1 MHVLE
6 NEFLSVTIQNKGSE
20 LCSIFNKLNGLEYL
34 WQAEPS
40 VWAFHAPNLF
50 PVVGNCLNNQIQI
63 DGIKYPMQ
71 RHGFARHSPFV
82 LTDSSANHAVFTLD
96 YSEATLAVY
105 PYKFSFRVAYNL
117 QDTEITITYKVIN
130 KDAKTIFFSI
140 GAHPAFNIP
149 FSKSGA
155 YDDYYIEFDQN
166 ELLVKNLFDE
176 SGFFTGDTEQV
187 YLDNRR
193 LNLSKD
199 LFKDGAL
206 VFKEIKSKEVLIRNH
221 QTPSFVSVSFEDFK
235 ALGVWA
241 APDASFVCIEPWLG
255 YADNAGEL
263 KEFSEK
269 DGIQKLETSKVFEC
283 SFTIG
288 IN

>member
-105 PYKFSFRVAYNL
+105 PYKFSFQVAYNL

-149 FSKSGA
+149 FSKGGA

-241 APDASFVCIEPWLG
+241 APDAPFVCIEPWLG

>member
-82 LTDSSANHAVFTLD
+82 LTDSSANHAVFSLD

-105 PYKFSFRVAYNL
+105 PYKFSFQVAYNL

-149 FSKSGA
+149 FSKGGA

-193 LNLSKD
+193 LKLSKD

-241 APDASFVCIEPWLG
+241 APDAPFVCIEPWLG

>member
-82 LTDSSANHAVFTLD
+82 LTDTSANHAVFTLD

-105 PYKFSFRVAYNL
+105 PYKFSFQVAYNL

-149 FSKSGA
+149 FSKGGA

-221 QTPSFVSVSFEDFK
+221 QTPSFVSVSFKDFK

>member
-105 PYKFSFRVAYNL
+105 PYKFSFQVAYNL

-149 FSKSGA
+149 FSKGGA

-241 APDASFVCIEPWLG
+241 APDAPFVCIEPWLG

-283 SFTIG
+283 SLTIG

>member
-71 RHGFARHSPFV
+71 RHGFVRHSPFV

-105 PYKFSFRVAYNL
+105 PYKFSFQVAYNL

-149 FSKSGA
+149 FSKGGA

-221 QTPSFVSVSFEDFK
+221 QTPSFVSVSFKDFK

-241 APDASFVCIEPWLG
+241 APDAPFVCIEPWLG

>member
-1 MHVLE
+1 M
-6 NEFLSVTIQNKGSE
+6 
-20 LCSIFNKLNGLEYL
+20 
-34 WQAEPS
+34 
-40 VWAFHAPNLF
+40 
-50 PVVGNCLNNQIQI
+50 NNQIQI

-82 LTDSSANHAVFTLD
+82 LTDRSTNHAVFTLD
-96 YSEATLAVY
+96 YSEATLVVY
-105 PYKFSFRVAYNL
+105 PYKFSFQVAYNL

-130 KDAKTIFFSI
+130 KDAKPIFFSI

-149 FSKSGA
+149 FSKGGT
-155 YDDYYIEFDQN
+155 YDDYYIEFDQI

-206 VFKEIKSKEVLIRNH
+206 VFKEIKSKKVLIRNH
-221 QTPSFVSVSFEDFK
+221 QTPSFVSVSFEDFT
-235 ALGVWA
+235 ALGIWA
-241 APDASFVCIEPWLG
+241 APDAPFVCIEPWLG

-283 SFTIG
+283 SFKIG

>member
-105 PYKFSFRVAYNL
+105 PYKFSFQVAYNL
-117 QDTEITITYKVIN
+117 QDTEITIIYKVIN

-149 FSKSGA
+149 FSKGGA

-241 APDASFVCIEPWLG
+241 APDAPFVCIEPWLG

>member
-96 YSEATLAVY
+96 YCEATLAVY
-105 PYKFSFRVAYNL
+105 PYKFSFQVAYNL

-149 FSKSGA
+149 FSKGGA

-221 QTPSFVSVSFEDFK
+221 QTPSFVSVSFKDFK

-241 APDASFVCIEPWLG
+241 APDAPFVCIEPWLG

>member
-6 NEFLSVTIQNKGSE
+6 NEFLSVAIQNKGSE

-50 PVVGNCLNNQIQI
+50 PVVGNCMNNQIQI

-82 LTDSSANHAVFTLD
+82 LTDSSTNHAVFTLD
-96 YSEATLAVY
+96 YSEATLVVY
-105 PYKFSFRVAYNL
+105 PYKFSFQVAYNL

-130 KDAKTIFFSI
+130 KDAKPIFFSI

-149 FSKSGA
+149 FSKGGT
-155 YDDYYIEFDQN
+155 YDDYYIEFDQI

-206 VFKEIKSKEVLIRNH
+206 VFKEIKSKKVLIRNH
-221 QTPSFVSVSFEDFK
+221 QTPSFVSVSFEDFT
-235 ALGVWA
+235 ALGIWA
-241 APDASFVCIEPWLG
+241 APDAPFVCIEPWLG

-283 SFTIG
+283 SFKIG

>member
-105 PYKFSFRVAYNL
+105 PYKFSFQVAYNL
-117 QDTEITITYKVIN
+117 QDTEINITYKVIN

-149 FSKSGA
+149 FSKGGA

-241 APDASFVCIEPWLG
+241 APDAPFVCIEPWLG

-283 SFTIG
+283 SLTIG
-288 IN
+288 RN

>member
-1 MHVLE
+1 MYVLE
-6 NEFLSVTIQNKGSE
+6 NAFLSVSILNKGSE

-50 PVVGNCLNNQIQI
+50 PVVGNCINNQIRI
-63 DGIKYPMQ
+63 DDIKYPMQ
-71 RHGFARHSPFV
+71 RHGFARHSQFV
-82 LTDSSANHAVFTLD
+82 LTENSAKHAVFTLD
-96 YSEATLAVY
+96 YSESTLVVY
-105 PYKFSFRVAYNL
+105 PFKFSFQVSYYL
-117 QDTEITITYKVIN
+117 KDTEITIVYKVFN
-130 KDAKTIFFSI
+130 KDNKPVFFSV

-149 FSKSGA
+149 FSKGGA
-155 YDDYYIEFDQN
+155 YDDYYIEFN
-166 ELLVKNLFDE
+166 EDEILVKHLFNDL
-176 SGFFTGDTEQV
+176 GFFTGETEQV
-187 YLDNRR
+187 YLDSRK
-193 LNLSKD
+193 LKLSKE
-199 LFKDGAL
+199 LFRDGAL

-221 QTPSFVSVSFEDFK
+221 QTTSFVSVSYKDFK
-235 ALGVWA
+235 ALGIWA

-269 DGIQKLETSKVFEC
+269 DGIQKLEMSKVFEC

>member
-50 PVVGNCLNNQIQI
+50 PVVGNCLNNHIQI

-105 PYKFSFRVAYNL
+105 PYKFSFQVAYNL

>member
-105 PYKFSFRVAYNL
+105 PYKFSFQVAYNL

-149 FSKSGA
+149 FSKGGA

>member
-82 LTDSSANHAVFTLD
+82 LTDGSANHAVFTLD

-105 PYKFSFRVAYNL
+105 PYKFSFQVAYNL

-149 FSKSGA
+149 FSKGGA

-221 QTPSFVSVSFEDFK
+221 QTPSFVSVSFKDFK

-241 APDASFVCIEPWLG
+241 APDAPFVCIEPWLG